1 MRNIRNWLL
10 FIMCPLVVLFSWWA
24 FPVRTVAPSIPY
36 DEPPISS
43 VAAVR
48 LDEEI
53 FSLCDYYNFAINKQR
68 AKIGACISVSL
79 RGGETRTVCIEGNS
93 DPHVT
98 RIEKHRSS
106 VWATIVVDDDV
117 IVNNSWKS
125 LTDWRMVT
133 SGRVTL
139 SSYMNVV
146 KFGAM
151 FDFGEDT
158 WQRYVETRGGIPHS
172 NSHNEKS
179 EKKARNKERVKK
191 QRVVNNLE
199 L

>member
-1 MRNIRNWLL
+1 MNICRLL
-10 FIMCPLVVLFSWWA
+10 LILCPMLVVMFSW
-24 FPVRTVAPSIPY
+24 FSPVPKEDSSAGGKPSI
-36 DEPPISS
+36 SS
-43 VAAVR
+43 AASVR

-53 FSLCDYYNFAINKQR
+53 VSLCDYYNFAIKKKR
-68 AKIGACISVSL
+68 AEIGACISVSL
-79 RGGETRTVCIEGNS
+79 RGDGETRTVCIQGNS
-93 DPHVT
+93 NPHVT

-139 SSYMNVV
+139 SSYVNVV

-151 FDFGEDT
+151 FNFGEDT
-158 WQRYVETRGGIPHS
+158 WQRYVEARSGTHS
-172 NSHNEKS
+172 NDSHTEKS
-179 EKKARNKERVKK
+179 EKKARNKERVEKK
-191 QRVVNNLE
+191 RIVNNLE